1 MMGSNFV
8 DTPAGSTVD
17 GALRVLDLVRNAAE
31 YEKRLKAFAEAE
43 ARAKQAAADARK
55 KSVDVQHQTEALIVK
70 ETAVLEYEEKLEGV
84 KARLDERAAEL
95 DEKEQRLE
103 AERAEARRAKDR
115 LDAAA
120 KALGA

>member
-1 MMGSNFV
+1 MMGTNFV
-8 DTPAGSTVD
+8 DTPAGSAVD
-17 GALRVLDLVRNAAE
+17 GALRVIDLVRNAGE

-55 KSVDVQHQTEALIVK
+55 KSADVERQVEALIVK
-70 ETAVLEYEEKLEGV
+70 ETAVLKYEEELEGV
-84 KARLDERAAEL
+84 TARLTQRAAEL

-103 AERAEARRAKDR
+103 AERAEVRRAKDR

-120 KALGA
+120 RALGA